1 MNEKHDVYIDVSD
14 VCWRWNV
21 LMTTFRCHQHLLFF
35 YISVGYQ
42 HSVKM
47 VNTKMS
53 PTSKFCHQQPKN
65 FTSFK
70 SPTSLSRI
78 FWYDERF
85 IEDVRII
92 IDLFRQTL
100 SIVIAVHTQ
109 ILKMISNWMRLICQ
123 ILGTGWGCKMKGFRK
138 NLRQL
143 ALKKYMQQTV
153 FKTLLKLYW
162 SEKLITSDNW

>member
-1 MNEKHDVYIDVSD
+1 MLVTECVGENYKMLVT
-14 VCWRWNV
+14 V
-21 LMTTFRCHQHLLFF
+21 LAVLVTNIYYLFTLASGTN
-35 YISVGYQ
+35 IQ
-42 HSVKM
+42 
-47 VNTKMS
+47 KMS